1 MYDDLIFWII
11 AVFAAITVGLGKGG
25 LPVIASLAVPSLSLF
40 MSPISAAGLL
50 LPVYIVSDIFALFF
64 YRKDFNSKILK
75 ISILGMTIGVL
86 IGWATANI
94 VIEWVVT
101 IIIGLMGVI
110 FALNQIFKN
119 QIQNIKAIKI
129 NQTKGIFWC
138 SIAGFTSFI
147 SHNGGPP
154 WQIFTLPLNLSK
166 SVFVGTSVIVF
177 SYCNALKLVP
187 YFFLGQ
193 INLESLKITCYL
205 AIPASIAVFVGVK
218 IIKLIS
224 GNVFFTIVSYALL
237 IISLKLIWDGIDSG
251 WQYHRLN
258 LV

>member
-1 MYDDLIFWII
+1 MHDDIIFWIF

-50 LPVYIVSDIFALFF
+50 LPVYIVSDIFALIF
-64 YRKDFNSKILK
+64 YRKDFNAKILK

-129 NQTKGIFWC
+129 NKTKGIFWC

-154 WQIFTLPLNLSK
+154 WQIFILPIGLSK
-166 SVFVGTSVIVF
+166 SVYVGTSVIAF
-177 SYCNALKLVP
+177 SYVNAIKIPP
-187 YFFLGQ
+187 YYFLGQ
-193 INLESLKITCYL
+193 MNLGTLKIALYL
-205 AIPASIAVFVGVK
+205 IFPASIAVYLGYKLVK
-218 IIKLIS
+218 VIPEKI
-224 GNVFFTIVSYALL
+224 FFKIVSWALL
-237 IISLKLIWDGIDSG
+237 LISLKLIWDGLQGAAQI
-251 WQYHRLN
+251 
-258 LV
+258 